1 MADTTTTNLL
11 LTKPEVGAS
20 TDTWGTKIN
29 TDLDSLDAVFK
40 GDGTGTSVGLN
51 VGSGKTLA
59 IGGSL
64 TNSAGTANGVAYLNG
79 SKVLTTANALQ
90 FDGINFGI
98 NTTTPSSFGRF
109 AIRGA
114 STANGRNVSGHFSDA
129 STGSIDIAHGSG
141 YVAIDTQS
149 AGTTFRIDQ
158 GGVTSARF
166 TQYGIGLSTA
176 VPSSG
181 TGITFPA
188 TQSASTD
195 ANTLDD
201 YEEGTWTPALLLAT
215 GSITFSSVSGG
226 YVKIGKLVYIR
237 ANFSGSAT
245 ISSPTGDLRLSGLP
259 FTAGQVGAGSTTS
272 YNMAAGAYSIN
283 LETLS
288 GTTTAYIF
296 NFANGTRSSAH
307 TYIQAGSNLTISA
320 CYEV

>member
-1 MADTTTTNLL
+1 MSLILSGTDGLSDVDGTAATPAIRGTDANTGIFFPAADTIAFAEGGAECARFDSSGNFGVGTSSPSGRLHAATTTN
-11 LTKPEVGAS
+11 TAVNGAADAGYS
-20 TDTWGTKIN
+20 LFRGT
-29 TDLDSLDAVFK
+29 
-40 GDGTGTSVGLN
+40 
-51 VGSGKTLA
+51 
-59 IGGSL
+59 
-64 TNSAGTANGVAYLNG
+64 TNSSGGVFSVSGNSTGNGINYVVYNSTLTGYEPANYLASQHIWKLGSTEALRLNSSANLVLQGGTTTANGV
-79 SKVLTTANALQ
+79 
-90 FDGINFGI
+90 
-98 NTTTPSSFGRF
+98 
-109 AIRGA
+109 
-114 STANGRNVSGHFSDA
+114 
-129 STGSIDIAHGSG
+129 
-141 YVAIDTQS
+141 
-149 AGTTFRIDQ
+149 
-158 GGVTSARF
+158 
-166 TQYGIGLSTA
+166 
-176 VPSSG
+176 
-181 TGITFPA
+181 GITFPA

-215 GSITFSSVSGG
+215 GSITFSTVSGG

-283 LETLS
+283 LETLA

-307 TYIQAGSNLTISA
+307 SYILAGSNLTISA

>member
-29 TDLDSLDAVFK
+29 TDLDTIDAVFK
-40 GDGTGTSVGLN
+40 NDGTGTAVN
-51 VGSGKTLA
+51 
-59 IGGSL
+59 
-64 TNSAGTANGVAYLNG
+64 GTANGVLYINATKKQVAG
-79 SKVLTTANALQ
+79 SALTFSGSALAVTGAVNATA
-90 FDGINFGI
+90 
-98 NTTTPSSFGRF
+98 SS
-109 AIRGA
+109 
-114 STANGRNVSGHFSDA
+114 
-129 STGSIDIAHGSG
+129 
-141 YVAIDTQS
+141 
-149 AGTTFRIDQ
+149 
-158 GGVTSARF
+158 GGVSTLRQNSA
-166 TQYGIGLSTA
+166 TGTGLTIIPGADTDYAALTINNAADSLNKIQMYGNGTAYFAGNLSVGGAT
-176 VPSSG
+176 PTTSG

-188 TQSASTD
+188 TQSASSN

-201 YEEGTWTPALLLAT
+201 YEEGTWTPALLLTT
-215 GSITFSSVSGG
+215 GSITFSTVSGG

-283 LETLS
+283 LETLA

-307 TYIQAGSNLTISA
+307 TYIQSGSNLTISA

>member
-1 MADTTTTNLL
+1 
-11 LTKPEVGAS
+11 
-20 TDTWGTKIN
+20 
-29 TDLDSLDAVFK
+29 
-40 GDGTGTSVGLN
+40 LN

-59 IGGSL
+59 VGGSL

-79 SKVLTTANALQ
+79 SKVLTTGSALTYASGTLSSLATTLSA
-90 FDGINFGI
+90 FSGAADAGYSLFRGTTNSSGGVLSVSGNSTGNGINYVIFNAALNGYE
-98 NTTTPSSFGRF
+98 PSNY
-109 AIRGA
+109 GA
-114 STANGRNVSGHFSDA
+114 SQHIWKLGGTEALRLNSSANLVLQGGTTTANG
-129 STGSIDIAHGSG
+129 I
-141 YVAIDTQS
+141 
-149 AGTTFRIDQ
+149 
-158 GGVTSARF
+158 
-166 TQYGIGLSTA
+166 
-176 VPSSG
+176 
-181 TGITFPA
+181 GITFPA

-201 YEEGTWTPALLLAT
+201 YEEGTWTPALLLTT
-215 GSITFSSVSGG
+215 GSITFSTVSGG

-283 LETLS
+283 LETLA

-307 TYIQAGSNLTISA
+307 SYILAGSNLTISA